1 MAPRGTGLGVREVV
15 FRHAEADSLRALV
28 AASRSSAAKRATS
41 SKAEPAADSRASG
54 MRTTHEERQ
63 PSPLAIKFQS
73 LMGNSVKDFALGLAA
88 KAGGSR
94 NAPLLLRP
102 LNEDKMGDVLVGGI
116 TDVMLAEAI
125 AASPEFA
132 EDPAGSPVEMWQLLR
147 RKLGLSSGF
156 RKA

>member
-1 MAPRGTGLGVREVV
+1 
-15 FRHAEADSLRALV
+15 
-28 AASRSSAAKRATS
+28 
-41 SKAEPAADSRASG
+41 
-54 MRTTHEERQ
+54 
-63 PSPLAIKFQS
+63 
-73 LMGNSVKDFALGLAA
+73 
-88 KAGGSR
+88 
-94 NAPLLLRP
+94 
-102 LNEDKMGDVLVGGI
+102 MGDVLVGGI